1 VTRIASRREFIRDA
15 AVAGAAISFGHLVG
29 CRGLD
34 DRGAALRKLDD
45 ASEASLRDFRG
56 AFRGTVI
63 QPDDATFEQARQVY
77 NARFDRHPGLIARPA
92 DADDVAT
99 AIQFARSEGLLTAVR
114 GGGHSYAGHSTCDGG
129 LMIDLSHMKG
139 LQIDPES
146 AVVRVQ
152 SGFTTT
158 ELDHAADEAG
168 LVVVLADT
176 PSVGISG
183 LILGGGLCWLNGALG
198 TASDNLVSARVVLAD
213 GRVVT
218 ASAEEKPDLFW
229 ALRGGGGNFGIVTDF
244 TIRAHRLPLVVGG
257 MLVFDLGQAPDV
269 LKAWREA
276 VSSAPDELQT
286 GAQFFA
292 RPDFPGGAMMGIRVC
307 YAGSPESAERWIR
320 SLRALGKPVADTI
333 TPKTYLA
340 FQATNPEAPV
350 GWSNSI
356 RAGFI
361 RDFDDALIE
370 ALPALTADGPAI
382 WQFGMLHWH
391 GAACR
396 MPVEATAFPHREPGL
411 SFLAT
416 ALWQDPAEAQASI
429 EWVERGWSI
438 VAPHTHG
445 VYVNLLEDEGQERV
459 LAAYEDNYA
468 RLLAIKQK
476 YDPDNLFRLNQN
488 IRPIS

>member
-1 VTRIASRREFIRDA
+1 MTRSITRRQLIRDA
-15 AVAGAAISFGHLVG
+15 AVAGAAISIGHLVG
-29 CRGLD
+29 CRDIDHRGGALRRLD
-34 DRGAALRKLDD
+34 DVSAI
-45 ASEASLRDFRG
+45 SLRGFRA

-63 QPDDATFEQARQVY
+63 RPQEAAYEQARQIF
-77 NARFDRHPGLIARPA
+77 NARFNRHPGLIVRPV
-92 DADDVAT
+92 DANDVAA
-99 AIQFARSEGLLTAVR
+99 AIQFAGSEDLLTAVR

-129 LMIDLSHMKG
+129 LVIDLSQMKG
-139 LQIDPES
+139 LQIDPEG
-146 AVVRVQ
+146 AVVRTQ
-152 SGFTTT
+152 SGFVAA
-158 ELDHAADEAG
+158 ELDRAADEAG
-168 LVVVLADT
+168 LVVALAET

-183 LILGGGLCWLNGALG
+183 LILGGGLCWINSSLG

-213 GRVVT
+213 GRIVT
-218 ASAEEKPDLFW
+218 ASAQENPDLFW

-244 TIRAHRLPLVVGG
+244 TIRAHRLPQVVGG
-257 MLVFDLGQAPDV
+257 MLVFDIGQAPEV
-269 LKAWREA
+269 LKAWRESL
-276 VSSAPDELQT
+276 SSAPDELQT
-286 GAQFFA
+286 CALFFSQ
-292 RPDFPGGAMMGIRVC
+292 PKLPGGAAMGIRVC
-307 YAGSPESAERWIR
+307 YAGSPESAESWIR

-340 FQATNPEAPV
+340 FQAENPVPPV

-370 ALPALTADGPAI
+370 ALPALTTNGPTI
-382 WQFGMLHWH
+382 WQIGMLHWH

-416 ALWQDPAEAQASI
+416 ALWQDPAEDQTSV
-429 EWVERGWSI
+429 EWVKRAWST

-445 VYVNLLEDEGQERV
+445 VYVNLLEDEGQQRV

-488 IRPIS
+488 IRPIG